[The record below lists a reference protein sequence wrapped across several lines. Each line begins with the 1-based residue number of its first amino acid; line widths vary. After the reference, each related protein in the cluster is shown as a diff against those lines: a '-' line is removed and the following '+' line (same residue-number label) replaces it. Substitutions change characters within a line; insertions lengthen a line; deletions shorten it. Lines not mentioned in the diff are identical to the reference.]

1 MDFAKQDETRH
12 QLVTFAKGGLN
23 TDPPYKF
30 KNLVKGGSRT
40 FKGGLNP
47 PDPPANRALIS
58 TQPAVSAIYLS
69 TFVGKIKL
77 NWLL

>member
-47 PDPPANRALIS
+47 PTPQQIEH
-58 TQPAVSAIYLS
+58 
-69 TFVGKIKL
+69 
-77 NWLL
+77 